1 MYLKDT
7 SMSSDNP
14 FVLLSKNTQ
23 QSQKKK
29 GNKDHEEIPLK
40 KSLYL

>member
-1 MYLKDT
+1 
-7 SMSSDNP
+7 MSSINP

-29 GNKDHEEIPLK
+29 AKKDHEEIPLI